1 METLGAPCG
10 KPAPICGKVV
20 PGTGFPQAR
29 LAVLGGG
36 SWGTALAMVL
46 APRFE
51 RVSLWTY
58 EADLAAEMAAERENK
73 DNLPGFRLPPNIDVT
88 SSLGEGLRGATMVLG
103 VMPSTVLRQVYI
115 DAKSFIPA
123 HVPIVSATKGI
134 ERGTQKRMSE
144 IIAEVTG
151 HTRIAVLSGP
161 SFAREVARG
170 EPTLV
175 VIAAA
180 EAALCEEVQRAFTGP
195 TFRMYTSSDP
205 IGAEVGAA
213 LKNVIAIAAGIC
225 HGLGLGS
232 NAMAALITR
241 GLAEITRLAVSMG
254 AKSATLAGLAGLG
267 DLILTCTGELSRNRR
282 VGVELSK
289 GKNLEE
295 ITGSMRMIAEGV
307 ENTYS
312 AVELARRQGV
322 SMPIAETLHAIFT
335 DGKSPHDALRELMER
350 PAGAET

>member
-1 METLGAPCG
+1 MSTAT
-10 KPAPICGKVV
+10 K
-20 PGTGFPQAR
+20 

-46 APRFE
+46 APRYA
-51 RVSLWTY
+51 RVTLWTY
-58 EADLAAEMAAERENK
+58 EPELAAEMAATRENK
-73 DNLPGFRLPPNIDVT
+73 VFLPGFRLPPNVEIS
-88 SSLGEGLRGATMVLG
+88 SSLEETLGGATTVLG
-103 VMPSTVLRQVYI
+103 VMPSTHVRQVWT
-115 DAKSFIPA
+115 DAKPHLPA
-123 HVPIVSATKGI
+123 GAPIVSATKGI

-144 IIAEVTG
+144 VIREVTG
-151 HTRIAVLSGP
+151 REDVAILSGP

-180 EAALCEEVQRAFTGP
+180 DKTLAERVQKEFAGP
-195 TFRMYTSSDP
+195 TFRPYISLDP
-205 IGAEVGAA
+205 VGAEVGAA
-213 LKNVIAIAAGIC
+213 LKNVIAIAAGLC

-254 AKSATLAGLAGLG
+254 AEASTLAGLAGLV
-267 DLILTCTGELSRNRR
+267 DLILTSTGELSRNRR
-282 VGVELSK
+282 VGTELAK

-295 ITGSMRMIAEGV
+295 ITGSMRMVAEGV

-322 SMPIAETLHAIFT
+322 EMPIAETLYAIFEH
-335 DGKSPHDALRELMER
+335 GKSPHDGLRELMER
-350 PAGAET
+350 PAGTEV

>member
-1 METLGAPCG
+1 MAMS
-10 KPAPICGKVV
+10 
-20 PGTGFPQAR
+20 R
-29 LAVLGGG
+29 LTVLGGG

-46 APRFE
+46 APRYD
-51 RVSLWTY
+51 RVSLWNY

-73 DNLPGFRLPPNIDVT
+73 VFLPGFRLPPNIDVT
-88 SSLGEGLRGATMVLG
+88 SSLAESLRDCSMVLG
-103 VMPSTVLRQVYI
+103 VMPSTVLRQVYV
-115 DAKSFIPA
+115 DAKAYIPA

-144 IIAEVTG
+144 IIGEVTG
-151 HTRIAVLSGP
+151 HSRIAVLSGP

-175 VIAAA
+175 VVAAL
-180 EAALCEEVQRAFTGP
+180 EQALCEEVQKAFTGP
-195 TFRMYTSSDP
+195 TFRLYMSSDP
-205 IGAEVGAA
+205 VGAEIGAA
-213 LKNVIAIAAGIC
+213 LKNVIAIAAGMC

-254 AKSATLAGLAGLG
+254 GRPSTLAGLAGLG

-289 GKNLEE
+289 GKSLEE
-295 ITGSMRMIAEGV
+295 ITGGMRMIAEGV

-322 SMPIAETLHAIFT
+322 TMPIAETLYSIFT
-335 DGKSPHDALRELMER
+335 QGKSPHDALRELMER
-350 PAGAET
+350 PAGVEA